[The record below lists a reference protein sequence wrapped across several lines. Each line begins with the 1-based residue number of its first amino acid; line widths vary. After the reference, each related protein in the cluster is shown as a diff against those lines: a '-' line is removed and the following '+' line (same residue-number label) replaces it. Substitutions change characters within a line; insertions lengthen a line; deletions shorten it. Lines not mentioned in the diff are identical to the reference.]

1 MTMHTLPLPAA
12 TAVFARI
19 SGLAGKAA
27 RPLVALGRAYKN
39 RRDMAILASFDDR
52 MLQDVGLTRGDL
64 RDAVAEPL
72 WRDPTNVL
80 VKRACERRTALR
92 GLRNAVHNLMQR
104 SRSAAGNGPDA
115 RPLAPANDDLSSRLF
130 PARSRYY

>member
-1 MTMHTLPLPAA
+1 MTMQTLPLPTT
-12 TAVFARI
+12 TALARI

-27 RPLVALGRAYKN
+27 RPLVALVRAYKN

-72 WRDPTNVL
+72 WRDPTSVL
-80 VKRACERRTALR
+80 VKRARERRFAGSGFRGALYGWVKR
-92 GLRNAVHNLMQR
+92 PRDG
-104 SRSAAGNGPDA
+104 SAKLAGAP
-115 RPLAPANDDLSSRLF
+115 PLAPAGDYESSRLF